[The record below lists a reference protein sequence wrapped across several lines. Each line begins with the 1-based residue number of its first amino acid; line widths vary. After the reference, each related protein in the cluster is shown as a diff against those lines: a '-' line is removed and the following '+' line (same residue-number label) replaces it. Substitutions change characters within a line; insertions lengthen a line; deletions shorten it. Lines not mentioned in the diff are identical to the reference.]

1 MGNVPNLAMDAVA
14 PLHRHRG
21 GGGRQA
27 TAVLALL
34 LGCVAV
40 VALLGRTEPRGAA
53 LAERVPTSGPAR
65 ADEASWKRTVLGL
78 FGTFKAASG
87 AGIDLVNPVDKDSF
101 RGGGGGRIG
110 PYRAPASST
119 PEGEVR
125 RCLFVCARARVCVR
139 TSTDRRAR
147 SLACC
152 SCCPRPRRRKRNGT
166 PRLLRCKTNSWRR
179 TGRS

>member
-1 MGNVPNLAMDAVA
+1 LRGNGVTQPSVEIFFLIKFFLYYYRHTLIQLLQMADAVA
-14 PLHRHRG
+14 PRPRSRG
-21 GGGRQA
+21 GGAGRSA

-53 LAERVPTSGPAR
+53 LAERVPMSAPAR
-65 ADEASWKRTVLGL
+65 ADEASWKSTVLGL

-125 RCLFVCARARVCVR
+125 VFVRARVCVR
-139 TSTDRRAR
+139 TSTY
-147 SLACC
+147 
-152 SCCPRPRRRKRNGT
+152 
-166 PRLLRCKTNSWRR
+166 
-179 TGRS
+179 